1 MNRLLYSTKLC
12 CTLTSRVID
21 TLLSSITAVHNTEQN
36 NSYIIRRWNIL
47 VIDKSWANIFVA
59 SNLSA
64 FSFKVYTVHCTHT
77 TPLNN
82 IHTVYS
88 QPSMHGAVRCRM
100 QTVVFQIRYKCTNIK
115 GTCFTIVNNKNFN
128 RAVVTSIW
136 AIILVQEGSLKILK
150 LAII

>member
-1 MNRLLYSTKLC
+1 
-12 CTLTSRVID
+12 
-21 TLLSSITAVHNTEQN
+21 
-36 NSYIIRRWNIL
+36 
-47 VIDKSWANIFVA
+47 
-59 SNLSA
+59 
-64 FSFKVYTVHCTHT
+64 
-77 TPLNN
+77 
-82 IHTVYS
+82 
-88 QPSMHGAVRCRM
+88 MHGAVRCRM